1 MVNSKLPHINKR
13 IVSQKYYDN
22 LVYYLE
28 HSSDRVSSHFKN
40 ALNYN
45 TAKFLFDYFDKL
57 FIIKCPM
64 KVAVINLSNNSLPKY
79 ESKGAAGMDVRA
91 DFSRVTPQNPIK
103 LYGSGE
109 FDFEKKMLRL
119 DPMSRALIPTGIKV
133 ALPEGVEMQVRPRSG
148 MALKKG
154 ITVINTPGTVD
165 EDYRGEVGI
174 PVINLSN
181 EEVWIETG
189 ERICQFVFNVVEHA
203 EWEPVDTLDE
213 TERGEGGF
221 GHSGVK

>member
-1 MVNSKLPHINKR
+1 
-13 IVSQKYYDN
+13 
-22 LVYYLE
+22 
-28 HSSDRVSSHFKN
+28 
-40 ALNYN
+40 
-45 TAKFLFDYFDKL
+45 
-57 FIIKCPM
+57 M

-119 DPMSRALIPTGIKV
+119 DPMSRALIPTGLKV

-203 EWEPVDTLDE
+203 EWELVDTLDE